1 MGKGSQPASSPSE
14 VILMRVRARVLS
26 HLRVVLIVGLPGVL
40 VWMTWTQFR
49 NGSLDAWI
57 DAALITMGIGY
68 VSLFLARERAVMF
81 VIGTFFIGLLM
92 AFAHGSGPT
101 AGTVSALVWCVLS
114 FAVLMDW
121 RAGALAAAAIAAV
134 TVGEGLAAWQG
145 TPVLLDGSVVVP
157 LDLYARTSFAFMM
170 VVTLVVLL
178 MREVRR
184 GLVEALL
191 DLDARAAAEIAER
204 RARKA
209 AEEKLSKAQRMEM
222 IGRLASGI
230 AHDVNNALTVIKVS
244 ADLLRR
250 SKTEAEHEGIV
261 ADLIT
266 ATRMAEQTI
275 GTITAFNRASVAMP
289 SLVRVS
295 EAVGTFVRTAQRVL
309 PSSVVVEADCESDA
323 AIRIDSAGLDQALLN
338 LALNARDAMPEGG
351 VLSFRVRPRD
361 DQRVVIEVS
370 DTGTGMSE
378 ETLANIFEPF
388 FTTKGEG
395 HGTGLGL
402 AMVRRTMD
410 MAGGTVEV
418 ESRPGDGT
426 RFRLV
431 LPRVEARATAGN
443 APSHLDGVA
452 PTDPAAHGS
461 PGERERLRQRQQL
474 VDLDRDGLSSER
486 LRGAELHRLG
496 RSDLAAEEDSQ
507 LGERERREHLAVDR
521 DDRVADLER
530 PLAAASVPVRTS
542 TTG

>member
-1 MGKGSQPASSPSE
+1 MGMGSQSASSPSE

-26 HLRVVLIVGLPGVL
+26 HLRVVLVVGLPVVL
-40 VWMTWTQFR
+40 VWMTWMQLR
-49 NGSLDAWI
+49 NGSLSVWTDAY
-57 DAALITMGIGY
+57 LVTMGIGY

-81 VIGTFFIGLLM
+81 VIGTFFVGILM
-92 AFAHGSGPT
+92 GFAHGSGPT

-114 FAVLMDW
+114 LAVLMDW

-134 TVGEGLAAWQG
+134 TVGEGFAAWHG

-157 LDLYARTSFAFMM
+157 FALYARTSFAFMM
-170 VVTLVVLL
+170 VVALVVLM

-191 DLDARAAAEIAER
+191 DLDSRAAAQLAER
-204 RARKA
+204 RARQA
-209 AEEKLSKAQRMEM
+209 AEEKLAKAQRMEM

-266 ATRMAEQTI
+266 ATQMAEQTI

-295 EAVGTFVRTAQRVL
+295 EAVGMFVRTAQRVL

-351 VLSFRVRPRD
+351 VLSLRVRPRD
-361 DQRVVIEVS
+361 DRRVVIEVS

-388 FTTKGEG
+388 FTTKGDG

-418 ESRPGDGT
+418 ESRLGDGT

-431 LPRVEARATAGN
+431 LPRVEARATA
-443 APSHLDGVA
+443 
-452 PTDPAAHGS
+452 
-461 PGERERLRQRQQL
+461 
-474 VDLDRDGLSSER
+474 
-486 LRGAELHRLG
+486 
-496 RSDLAAEEDSQ
+496 
-507 LGERERREHLAVDR
+507 
-521 DDRVADLER
+521 
-530 PLAAASVPVRTS
+530 
-542 TTG
+542 